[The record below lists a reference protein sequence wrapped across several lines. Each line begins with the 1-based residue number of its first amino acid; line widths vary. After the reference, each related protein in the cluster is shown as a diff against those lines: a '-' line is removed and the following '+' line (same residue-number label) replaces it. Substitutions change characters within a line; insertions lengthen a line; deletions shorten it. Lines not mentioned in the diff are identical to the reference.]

1 MQTYKIILG
10 IDPGLATTGWGVIK
24 NSKEK
29 NEQTLIDYGTI
40 DTKPG
45 LEFPARLKSISD
57 QLNKI
62 IKKTKPEVIAVEKLF
77 FSKNIKTATEVG
89 HARGVILLTAAQNN
103 LPIKEFTPP
112 EIKQSV
118 SGYGG
123 ADKQQIQTMTKCIL
137 KMQETPKPDDA
148 ADALATACTCAT
160 HLNSQLYET
169 S

>member
-10 IDPGLATTGWGVIK
+10 IDPGLATTGWGLIENV
-24 NSKEK
+24 KEK
-29 NEQTLIDYGTI
+29 NEQNLIDYGTI
-40 DTKPG
+40 DTKPNV
-45 LEFPARLKSISD
+45 EFIDRLKSISD

-62 IKKTKPEVIAVEKLF
+62 IKKNKPEVVAVEKLF
-77 FSKNIKTATEVG
+77 FSKNVKTATEVG
-89 HARGVILLTAAQNN
+89 HARGVILLTAAQNKI
-103 LPIKEFTPP
+103 PIKEFTPP

-137 KMQETPKPDDA
+137 KMKEVPQPDDA

-160 HLNSQLYET
+160 HLNSKIL
-169 S
+169 